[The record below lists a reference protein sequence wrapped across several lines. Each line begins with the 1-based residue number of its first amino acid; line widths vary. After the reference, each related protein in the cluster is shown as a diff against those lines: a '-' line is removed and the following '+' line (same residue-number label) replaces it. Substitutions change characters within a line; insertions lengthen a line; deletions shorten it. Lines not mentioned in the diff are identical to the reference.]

1 MTFRRDD
8 LLFRE
13 QIITNCIMFVLCVA
27 LIPLDRLGVFPYI
40 SLLFILLIASTPFV
54 HNEFITI
61 DAFGAVCK
69 KRGEVLWSYRWE
81 DIVRLKKS
89 SRYRMSSVEI
99 VTEIVS
105 NEGTPYEYSEHY
117 FQLGRK
123 ARKAI
128 KMYYAMADNT
138 F

>member
-1 MTFRRDD
+1 MTFRKDE

-13 QIITNCIMFVLCVA
+13 QIISYCVMLVVFIA
-27 LIPLDRLGVFPYI
+27 LMPLDSFGVFPYI
-40 SLLFILLIASTPFV
+40 LLLFVLLIGLTPFI
-54 HNEFITI
+54 HNNFVTI
-61 DAFGAVCK
+61 DASGVICT
-69 KRGEVLWSYRWE
+69 KRGKVLWRYRWE

-89 SRYRMSSVEI
+89 SRYRMPSVEI

-105 NEGTPYEYSEHY
+105 NEVTPYEYSKHY

-123 ARKAI
+123 ARRAI
-128 KMYYAMADNT
+128 RMYYVTADNM